1 MCFCGFDILSVIQEM
16 SMGDWPK
23 YLYNIADNMFLQYH
37 LRNFVIYQ
45 VKPGKEEFGYDN
57 IGRNK
62 NIM

>member
-1 MCFCGFDILSVIQEM
+1 
-16 SMGDWPK
+16 MGDWPK